1 MDWIISTIAK
11 IGNIIGPIGITIV
24 VIIFALTVAF
34 QSANIR
40 SFEFKSRIF
49 SFSISRNEKKNENN
63 DEDDEDGDND
73 KNDENKQ

>member
-1 MDWIISTIAK
+1 MDWIFSTIAK
-11 IGNIIGPIGITIV
+11 IGSIIGPIGITIV

-40 SFEFKSRIF
+40 SFEFKSKLF
-49 SFSISRNEKKNENN
+49 NFSISRNEKKNENDDD
-63 DEDDEDGDND
+63 DEEDGDND